1 MPICQRI
8 KHIAYAE
15 SRFLMVGPVLC
26 GVAPGLRPQ
35 FVNHPSALF
44 LGQKGGRLGEIVNR
58 KGGDKGHS
66 NCQKSFQDENPA
78 PAGIPAHPVHFLFPV
93 SFVLEGDPETY
104 TNRVREESREST
116 GDAGRAEEESL
127 SVLGF
132 LTGIPHGDVVGGAGV
147 QTSLCGKSG

>member
-1 MPICQRI
+1 
-8 KHIAYAE
+8 
-15 SRFLMVGPVLC
+15 MVGPVLC

-78 PAGIPAHPVHFLFPV
+78 PAGIPAHPVHF
-93 SFVLEGDPETY
+93 

-116 GDAGRAEEESL
+116 GDTGRAEEESL